1 MSLDVESLRK
11 DFPIFEMQVHGKPL
25 IYLDSAATSQ
35 KPRQVVDRMV
45 RFYET
50 ENANVHRGVY
60 ELSERATNAYE
71 GARAACARFIG
82 ARDPRNIIFTRGA
95 TEGINLVRFTWARA
109 NVHEGDEILVTQM
122 EHHSNLIPWQILA
135 QEAGAKLRSL
145 PVDDEGLL
153 RIDLLGEYITDRT
166 KIVAVSLMSNVLGTI
181 NPVRKIADAAHA
193 VGARIVVD
201 AAQAAPHIPIDVN
214 ELDVDFLAYSSHKM
228 LGPTGAGALYGRL
241 DLLGEY
247 ITDRTKIVAV
257 SLMSNVLGTINPVR
271 KIADAAHAMGARIVV
286 DAAQAA
292 PHIPIDV
299 NELDVDFLAYS
310 SHKMLGPTGA
320 GALYGR
326 LDLLEEMP
334 PFMGGGEMIREVFED
349 HATWAEV
356 PHKFEAGTPNIAQA
370 VGMGAAVEYL
380 EGLGIENVRAHEKEM
395 VGYAI
400 EKLEGAGAV
409 VYGPKD
415 VEIRGGVASFNL
427 DEVHP
432 HDMATILDQEG
443 LCIRAGH
450 HCAQPLMRVLGVA
463 ATARASFYVYNTPDE
478 IDALVEALD
487 KAKGWFA

>member
-11 DFPIFEMQVHGKPL
+11 DFPIFETQVHGKPL
-25 IYLDSAATSQ
+25 IYLDSASSSQ

-50 ENANVHRGVY
+50 EYANVHRGVY
-60 ELSERATNAYE
+60 DLSERATAAYE
-71 GARAACARFIG
+71 GARAACARFVG
-82 ARDPRNIIFTRGA
+82 ARDPRSIIFTRGT

-109 NVHEGDEILVTQM
+109 NVKAGDEILVTEM
-122 EHHSNLIPWQILA
+122 EHHSNLVPWQLLA
-135 QEAGAKLRSL
+135 QEVGASLRHL

-153 RIDLLGEYITDRT
+153 RIDLLDEYITERT
-166 KIVAVSLMSNVLGTI
+166 KVVAVSLMSNVLGTI
-181 NPVRKIADAAHA
+181 NPVRALADAAHA

-201 AAQAAPHIPIDVN
+201 AAQAAPHI
-214 ELDVDFLAYSSHKM
+214 S
-228 LGPTGAGALYGRL
+228 
-241 DLLGEY
+241 
-247 ITDRTKIVAV
+247 
-257 SLMSNVLGTINPVR
+257 
-271 KIADAAHAMGARIVV
+271 
-286 DAAQAA
+286 
-292 PHIPIDV
+292 IDV

-334 PFMGGGEMIREVFED
+334 PFHGGGEMIREVFPD
-349 HATWAEV
+349 HSTWAEV

-380 EGLGIENVRAHEKEM
+380 EGLGMDNVRAHEKEM
-395 VGYAI
+395 VDYGI
-400 EKLEGAGAV
+400 SKLEEAGAK

-415 VEIRGGVASFNL
+415 ISIRGGVASFNL

-450 HCAQPLMRVLGVA
+450 HCAQPLMRVLGVP

-478 IDALVEALD
+478 IDALVGALD

>member
-35 KPRQVVDRMV
+35 KPRQVVDRIV

-82 ARDPRNIIFTRGA
+82 ARDTRNIIFTRGA

-241 DLLGEY
+241 DLL
-247 ITDRTKIVAV
+247 
-257 SLMSNVLGTINPVR
+257 
-271 KIADAAHAMGARIVV
+271 
-286 DAAQAA
+286 
-292 PHIPIDV
+292 
-299 NELDVDFLAYS
+299 
-310 SHKMLGPTGA
+310 
-320 GALYGR
+320 
-326 LDLLEEMP
+326 EEMP

-415 VEIRGGVASFNL
+415 VAIRGGVASFNL
-427 DEVHP
+427 DGVHP

-478 IDALVEALD
+478 IDALIDALE

>member
-1 MSLDVESLRK
+1 MPLDVESLRK

-45 RFYET
+45 TFYET

-82 ARDPRNIIFTRGA
+82 ARDARSIIFTRGA

-153 RIDLLGEYITDRT
+153 RIDLLGEHITDRT

-193 VGARIVVD
+193 V
-201 AAQAAPHIPIDVN
+201 
-214 ELDVDFLAYSSHKM
+214 
-228 LGPTGAGALYGRL
+228 
-241 DLLGEY
+241 
-247 ITDRTKIVAV
+247 
-257 SLMSNVLGTINPVR
+257 
-271 KIADAAHAMGARIVV
+271 GARIVV

-400 EKLEGAGAV
+400 EKLEDAGAV

-427 DEVHP
+427 DAVHP

-450 HCAQPLMRVLGVA
+450 HCAQPLMRVLGVP

>member
-35 KPRQVVDRMV
+35 RPRQVVDRIV

-82 ARDPRNIIFTRGA
+82 ARDPRTIIFTKGA

-109 NVHEGDEILVTQM
+109 NVKEGDEILVTQM
-122 EHHSNLIPWQILA
+122 EHHSNLIPWQLLA
-135 QEAGAKLRSL
+135 QEVGAKLRSL

-166 KIVAVSLMSNVLGTI
+166 KVVAVSLMSNVLGTI

-241 DLLGEY
+241 DLLE
-247 ITDRTKIVAV
+247 A
-257 SLMSNVLGTINPVR
+257 
-271 KIADAAHAMGARIVV
+271 
-286 DAAQAA
+286 
-292 PHIPIDV
+292 
-299 NELDVDFLAYS
+299 
-310 SHKMLGPTGA
+310 
-320 GALYGR
+320 
-326 LDLLEEMP
+326 MP
-334 PFMGGGEMIREVFED
+334 PFMGGGEMIREVFDD

-415 VEIRGGVASFNL
+415 VAIRGGVASFNL
-427 DEVHP
+427 DGVHP

-450 HCAQPLMRVLGVA
+450 HCAQPLMRVLGVP